1 MLAGTFG
8 FPLIVIVLGVLLP
21 GVQSDVVATTVKE
34 PVLNEEDTL
43 SRIVVLPC
51 PLVMVVPAG
60 LVHV

>member
-8 FPLIVIVLGVLLP
+8 FPLMVIVLGVLLP
-21 GVQSDVVATTVKE
+21 GVHSEVVATTVSD
-34 PVLNEEDTL
+34 PVLNDDDTL

-51 PLVMVVPAG
+51 PLAMVVPAG